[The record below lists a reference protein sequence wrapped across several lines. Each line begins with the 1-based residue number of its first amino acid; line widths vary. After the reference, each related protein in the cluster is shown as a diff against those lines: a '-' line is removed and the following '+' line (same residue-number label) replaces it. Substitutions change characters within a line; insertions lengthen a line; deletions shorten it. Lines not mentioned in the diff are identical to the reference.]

1 MKENDQ
7 QSVVLSVSPGVSVTE
22 PMARQVSGI
31 VNMYRVGGNNWDLWD
46 IVKQRF
52 ENARYE

>member
-1 MKENDQ
+1 M
-7 QSVVLSVSPGVSVTE
+7 VLSVSPGVSVTE
-22 PMARQVSGI
+22 SMARQVSGI

-52 ENARYE
+52 ENAWYE